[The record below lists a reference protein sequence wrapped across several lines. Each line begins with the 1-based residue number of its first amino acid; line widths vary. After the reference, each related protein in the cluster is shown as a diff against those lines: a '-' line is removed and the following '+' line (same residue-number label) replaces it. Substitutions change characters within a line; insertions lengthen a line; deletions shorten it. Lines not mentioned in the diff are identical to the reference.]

1 MNASDRYSI
10 EAGRRKHGPGTAR
23 EVPEPILNSPFEE
36 PREHWRIAEREP
48 PERRPGRRPAMY
60 FHRRPGRDTAPDQQ
74 GVGTAIRLILVNRIR
89 AKLAEWRPLAL
100 RGEGGVTRTTME
112 LMRYWRR
119 EGRSQR
125 LFFAQLEAAE
135 TIIFLTEARADFLQ
149 GIDVPMDEPGEEAKA
164 DGVRAFRRYACKM
177 ATGTG
182 KTTVMGMLAAWSIL
196 NKVADRSDVRYSDV
210 VLIVCPNV
218 TIRNR
223 LEELKPRGGEASLYR
238 ARDLVPPRF
247 MPQLARGRVLVTN
260 WHVFEPKA
268 AHAAGQPARVLRAGR
283 EVRTRETIRIGART
297 TTARGVR
304 YLTLGDLERQVAAGL
319 VTVLDEQRDRQ
330 GNLKSVSVE
339 SSRYV
344 ESDARLIERVLG
356 REVGSKGN
364 VLVMNDEAHH
374 AYRIRRAEPDE
385 DEEDLFGEAD
395 EGEEFYREATVWI
408 EGLDRLH
415 KHRGINLCIDLS
427 ATPYYLGR
435 MGPDANRPFPWVV
448 SDFGLVDAIE
458 SGLVK
463 IPQFAVRDTSGAPV
477 PGYFNIWRWIL
488 PRLTAAER
496 GGKRGSVK
504 PEAVLKYAHTP
515 MAMLGGL
522 WEAVR
527 EDWGRREGESRPPV
541 FIIVCKNT
549 ALAKV
554 VYKWLAD
561 DEAPVGIPP
570 ARLDGLRNVNGAAR
584 TIRVD
589 SKVVRESDS
598 GGARSDADRWMRLT
612 LDTVGKTDW
621 LRDGQ
626 GRPVYPED
634 FEALAKKLERP
645 LHPPGR
651 DVRCIVSV
659 GMLTE
664 GWDCNTVT
672 HIVGLRPFMS
682 QLLCEQVVGR
692 GLRRSS
698 YAVGEDGKL
707 GEEIAKIFGVP
718 FEVVPLKE
726 NPPLD
731 GSPPPPKT
739 WRIRAAPEKADLEIR
754 FPRVEGYTQGIRNR
768 VTVDWNAIAPLR
780 LDPMDIPPEVEMKAG
795 LPSNTGRPSLVGPG
809 RLERVD
815 LNPYRQGRRRQRL
828 VFEMARDLTRDYR
841 RQPGCDAPA
850 HVLFTQL
857 AAIVDRY
864 IKEKVRPV
872 EPARD
877 VDAFLSPWYGWLV
890 ERLIA
895 AIGPDHATGEN
906 AELPRY
912 ESGREPGSTAEVDF
926 ETRREPYPVI
936 KSHVNAVVPDTAK
949 WEQTAAYR
957 LDAHDLVRSFVKNAG
972 LGFAIPYLHNGEHHE
987 YLPDFIVRLTG
998 HDERYLILETKGYDP
1013 LQEVKTQAARRWVR
1027 AVNADGQFGAWGY
1040 AVVSDMGK
1048 IGEAISRAA
1057 GSGGFD
1063 ALTESV

>member
-1 MNASDRYSI
+1 MNA
-10 EAGRRKHGPGTAR
+10 H
-23 EVPEPILNSPFEE
+23 EVSEPILNSPFEE
-36 PREHWRIAEREP
+36 PREHWRIMEHEP
-48 PERRPGRRPAMY
+48 PERRQGRRPAMY
-60 FHRRPGRDTAPDQQ
+60 FYRRPGRESSTDRQ
-74 GVGTAIRLILVNRIR
+74 GVGTAIGLKLVNRVR

-119 EGRSQR
+119 EGRKHR

-135 TIIFLTEARADFLQ
+135 TVIFLTEARADFLQ
-149 GIDVPMDEPGEEAKA
+149 GIDAPLDEPGAEAKA
-164 DGVRAFRRYACKM
+164 DGIRAFRRYACKM

-196 NKVADRSDVRYSDV
+196 NKVADRGDARYSDV
-210 VLIVCPNV
+210 VLVVCPNV

-223 LEELKPRGGEASLYR
+223 LEELKPQGGEASLYR
-238 ARDLVPPRF
+238 TRDLIPAHL
-247 MPQLARGRVLVTN
+247 MPQLARGHVLVTN
-260 WHVFEPKA
+260 WHVFEPKTA
-268 AHAAGQPARVLRAGR
+268 QAAGQSARVIRAGR
-283 EVRTRETIRIGART
+283 EVRTRETIRIGAKST
-297 TTARGVR
+297 TTRGMR
-304 YLTLGDLERQVAAGL
+304 YLTPDDLERQAATGL
-319 VTVLDEQRDRQ
+319 VQVRDEQRDGQ

-339 SSRYV
+339 SVRYV
-344 ESDARLIERVLG
+344 ESDTKLIERVLG
-356 REVGSKGN
+356 REVGGKRN

-374 AYRIRRAEPDE
+374 AYRIRRTEPDE

-395 EGEEFYREATVWI
+395 ASEEFYREATVWI
-408 EGLDRLH
+408 DGLDRIH

-435 MGPDANRPFPWVV
+435 VGQNANRPFPWVV

-463 IPQFAVRDTSGAPV
+463 IPQLAVRDTSGSPI

-488 PRLTAAER
+488 PRLTPAER
-496 GGKRGSVK
+496 GGKRGRIK
-504 PEAVLKYAHTP
+504 PEAVLKYAHVP
-515 MAMLGGL
+515 VAMLGGL
-522 WEAVR
+522 WEVL
-527 EDWGRREGESRPPV
+527 RREWSERDADPRPPV
-541 FIIVCKNT
+541 FIIVCNDT

-554 VYKWLAD
+554 VYRWLAE

-570 ARLDGLRNVNGAAR
+570 ARLDGLRNSGDAIH

-589 SKVVRESDS
+589 SKVVRESDA

-621 LRDGQ
+621 PQDRQRRPIHPDG
-626 GRPVYPED
+626 

-672 HIVGLRPFMS
+672 HIVGLRPFLS

-692 GLRRSS
+692 GLRRTS
-698 YAVGEDGKL
+698 YAVRDDGKL
-707 GEEIAKIFGVP
+707 GEEVAKIFGVP

-726 NPPLD
+726 NPTDNP
-731 GSPPPPKT
+731 PRPPPKT
-739 WRIRAAPEKADLEIR
+739 WQIHALPERTDLEIR
-754 FPRVEGYTQGIRNR
+754 FPRVERYTQRIRHR
-768 VTVDWNAIAPLR
+768 LKVDWDRIAPLL

-795 LPSNTGRPSLVGPG
+795 LPSNEGRPSLVGPG
-809 RLERVD
+809 RLVRVD
-815 LNPYRQGRRRQRL
+815 LNPYREGRRLQML
-828 VFEMARDLTRDYR
+828 VFEMARELTRGFR
-841 RQPGCDAPA
+841 AQPHCMAPS
-850 HVLFTQL
+850 HVLFPQL
-857 AAIVDRY
+857 ATIVRRY
-864 IKEKVRPV
+864 LAEKVSPV

-890 ERLIA
+890 ERLLA
-895 AIGPDHATGEN
+895 AIHPDD
-906 AELPRY
+906 
-912 ESGREPGSTAEVDF
+912 ESGEDGEAPCYETGRGPGSTIEVDF
-926 ETRREPYPVI
+926 ETRREPYPVM

-949 WEQTAAYR
+949 WEQSAAYQ
-957 LDAHDLVRSFVKNAG
+957 LDTHEQVHSFVKNAG
-972 LGFAIPYLHNGEHHE
+972 LGFAIPYLHNGEPHE

-998 HDERYLILETKGYDP
+998 DNARYLILETKGYDP
-1013 LQEVKTQAARRWVR
+1013 LAEVKSQAAHRWIR
-1027 AVNADGQFGAWGY
+1027 AVNSDGSFGSWTY
-1040 AVVSDMGK
+1040 ALVSDMGK
-1048 IGEAISRAA
+1048 VNEVLSGAA
-1057 GSGGFD
+1057 AEGRNQ
-1063 ALTESV
+1063 SVR